1 LLNYRRGGE
10 NFSNPKIYKKIFLSD
25 CLVRGI
31 NLKCHFIE
39 HIFLIYKILLIMS
52 GLIFINNYSNLY
64 VVYIIISENYNF
76 NFLKLNDNLVLA
88 YGKLGI
94 L

>member
-1 LLNYRRGGE
+1 
-10 NFSNPKIYKKIFLSD
+10 
-25 CLVRGI
+25 
-31 NLKCHFIE
+31 
-39 HIFLIYKILLIMS
+39 MS